1 MSFRIMVL
9 FPAVVWDFN
18 SVGLASMQ
26 IKLKNLSKMLDK
38 KAERLYNMNCE
49 VVNFYIF

>member
-1 MSFRIMVL
+1 MSFRIMEL

-18 SVGLASMQ
+18 FVGLASMQ

-38 KAERLYNMNCE
+38 VAERLYNMNCE